1 MLKFYRLRPSH
12 IAIISFAVLIAIGTL
27 LFSLPISSK
36 KGYLSFTDS
45 LFMATSAVC
54 VTGLTVVDTGKDL
67 TTFGQSVLLMLV
79 QLGGLGIMTFS
90 TIFIYMLRGHIS
102 THDRLI
108 LQGSFSYTGRDI
120 YSLLKHIFFFT
131 ILIEGIG
138 AVALSIRWYGEYS
151 LSTALY
157 LSLFHSITAFC
168 NAGFSPFS
176 NSLIKYQGDITI
188 NFIFISLIIAGGLG
202 FFSLHEIKNLLYN
215 GSKGSLNK
223 RQLSLH
229 TKMALIVTAILLL
242 IGSIMF
248 FALEKNNSLK
258 GLGFGEQLLCSLFQ
272 SVTARTAGFNTVN
285 FASLTNATLFIT
297 IMFMFIGASPG
308 STGGGIKTTTLGV
321 LFAIIKSR
329 FYAREDV
336 SILNRTIPLEV
347 ASRSIAIASISFVIV
362 ALFTILLT
370 ITEVYNIPHQESR
383 GSFIEIMFE
392 VVSAFGTVG
401 LSAGMTERLTE
412 IGKILI
418 CMVMFIGRL
427 GPLTIAMAVSREEAK
442 GRFKYSEEN
451 LMVG

>member
-1 MLKFYRLRPSH
+1 
-12 IAIISFAVLIAIGTL
+12 
-27 LFSLPISSK
+27 
-36 KGYLSFTDS
+36 
-45 LFMATSAVC
+45 MATSAVC
-54 VTGLTVVDTGKDL
+54 VTGLTVADTGKDL
-67 TTFGQSVLLMLV
+67 TTFGQIILLMLV

-102 THDRLI
+102 THGRLI
-108 LQGSFSYTGRDI
+108 LQGAFSYTGRDI

-138 AVALSIRWYGEYS
+138 AAALYLRLHFEYTAG
-151 LSTALY
+151 TALY
-157 LSLFHSITAFC
+157 MSIFHSITAFC
-168 NAGFSPFS
+168 NAGFSLFS
-176 NSLIKYQGDITI
+176 GNFIKYQGDITI
-188 NFIFISLIIAGGLG
+188 NFIIISLIIAGGLG
-202 FFSLHEIKNLLYN
+202 FFTLHEIKNLFYS

-242 IGSIMF
+242 TGSIIF

-258 GLGFGEQLLCSLFQ
+258 GLSFGEQLLCSIFQ
-272 SVTARTAGFNTVN
+272 SVAARTAGFNTVN
-285 FASLTNATLFIT
+285 FASLTNATLFI
-297 IMFMFIGASPG
+297 IILLMFIGASPG

-329 FYAREDV
+329 SYAREDV
-336 SILNRTIPLEV
+336 SIFNRTIPLEV
-347 ASRSIAIASISFVIV
+347 ASRSIAIASISFAIV
-362 ALFTILLT
+362 TIFTILLT
-370 ITEVYNIPHQESR
+370 ITELYNIPHQESR

-401 LSAGMTERLTE
+401 LSAGITERLTE

-442 GRFKYSEEN
+442 GKFKYSEEN